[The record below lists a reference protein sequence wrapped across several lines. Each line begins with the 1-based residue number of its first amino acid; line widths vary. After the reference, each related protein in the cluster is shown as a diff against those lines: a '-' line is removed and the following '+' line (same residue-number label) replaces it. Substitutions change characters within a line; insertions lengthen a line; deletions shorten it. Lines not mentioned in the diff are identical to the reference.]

1 MFKALY
7 NSNRFRYIHH
17 LIEGSSLFEYA
28 GNVELIPKT
37 ACFFSDDL
45 DVYIDTSD
53 GVNDDLQ
60 IQEYCGRILAC
71 INLSK
76 GKKFLYLKCCYSP
89 VWSQNISSIAN
100 ENNGEVI
107 PFFKW
112 SFNDNF
118 YSYTLNNLKT
128 LRKEVRNK
136 TKVYDIG
143 LFADFEKKYSYP
155 TSSSQSKL
163 VSWEDIQK
171 FQLHNVLGAE
181 KNFSRKVMTMNSRSD
196 MLNSVTKAQEFKIF
210 HGSLQYKE
218 YMKKSV
224 ACKTVLNP
232 PGIGEYTS
240 RMMDQLAVGNIIVM
254 RKNTYDQIASW
265 KNYIPEIDFSS
276 PGWLDSYRSI
286 IDDADDWQSKS
297 LQYFEQ
303 FWSPDFIFDCLT
315 ENIEKRL

>member
-1 MFKALY
+1 M
-7 NSNRFRYIHH
+7 
-17 LIEGSSLFEYA
+17 
-28 GNVELIPKT
+28 
-37 ACFFSDDL
+37 D
-45 DVYIDTSD
+45 
-53 GVNDDLQ
+53 
-60 IQEYCGRILAC
+60 
-71 INLSK
+71 
-76 GKKFLYLKCCYSP
+76 
-89 VWSQNISSIAN
+89 
-100 ENNGEVI
+100 
-107 PFFKW
+107 
-112 SFNDNF
+112 
-118 YSYTLNNLKT
+118 
-128 LRKEVRNK
+128 
-136 TKVYDIG
+136 
-143 LFADFEKKYSYP
+143 
-155 TSSSQSKL
+155 
-163 VSWEDIQK
+163 
-171 FQLHNVLGAE
+171 
-181 KNFSRKVMTMNSRSD
+181 SRSD

-286 IDDADDWQSKS
+286 IDDANDWQSKS